1 MGGLEELVARHD
13 VAIENMAGSI
23 DRLAN
28 AVEKS
33 EDKMDKIIDSLS
45 QNAVILEKL
54 ANIDSSNKDSIN
66 RIHKRIDDTL
76 LVITQKEK
84 TFENRLSIAEDNAKK
99 GGRIYELAV
108 YTAKAIAWALPI
120 SIAILAGI
128 LWLIE
133 HS

>member
-45 QNAVILEKL
+45 QNGVILEKL

-76 LVITQKEK
+76 LAIAQKEK
-84 TFENRLSIAEDNAKK
+84 SFENRLSVVEQNAHK
-99 GGRIYELAV
+99 GSRIYDLAV
-108 YTAKAIAWALPI
+108 FTVKAITWALPI
-120 SIAILAGI
+120 SAGLLAGL
-128 LWLIE
+128 LWIIE